1 MLKITPENLM
11 MEVQDAID
19 FRREHTDESKKQ
31 IELMA
36 GESYRKSWTP
46 TIKGDVN
53 HPFEFSSNILPA
65 LVYSNPKVKVT
76 SRRPRAQRT
85 LVQAMQHGLNRWI
98 ADVDLKRVLRRIALD
113 TLFDFGVAMITME
126 PLPGYE
132 GKRVPPM
139 RPAVKRISPRRYFED
154 PRGGINGPR
163 FMGHAIV
170 RDKDDLLKATNPDG
184 SPMYDK
190 AILEAIN
197 TDTEELEFREDELDD
212 SHKAHRPSRS
222 QVVIYEV
229 YVPETKMIYCIS
241 MQPSQDKKG
250 KAVFLR
256 KPRKAFCPPSG
267 PYVRF
272 GIYDVPDQVY
282 PLAPLAATAA
292 QVEELNAHRSQ
303 TRRQADS
310 ARRLLLVD
318 AAQQALIEAVTTY
331 KDGTVAAIPGFNRNL
346 FAEVD
351 LGGPSKETLNYVQIL
366 HSELQRT
373 SGLTDMMRGQISGAT
388 ATEVNE
394 ASAGQDTRVRFMQDR
409 FREHVAE
416 VLNAAAWFMFESH
429 SIVFPVPQI
438 KAAKAV
444 FEWQKEEDDTE
455 QEDGI
460 FLGGKQPGQEDFTF
474 SDLELEIQPYSM
486 EMVDQVILQRRMQ
499 TAFQVL
505 MSAAP
510 MIVQAP
516 YLNWPAILDDYFE
529 ALNIPDGRKY
539 VDWKKLEEL
548 MQAQFMPGQP
558 QQIPGLDG
566 APPVDTEG
574 FKSPPNMPSPSQ
586 QGEADPGAAGGG
598 RTFEL
603 ASVLGQGAMA

>member
-1 MLKITPENLM
+1 MLKLTAQNLM
-11 MEVQDAID
+11 VEVQDAID

-36 GESYRKSWTP
+36 GDAYRSSWTP
-46 TIKGDVN
+46 SIKGDVN

-65 LVYSNPKVKVT
+65 LVYSNPKVKIT
-76 SRRPRAQRT
+76 SRRPRAQRE
-85 LVQAMQHGLNRWI
+85 LVGAMQHGLNRWI

-113 TLFDFGVAMITME
+113 TMFDFGIALVTME
-126 PLPGYE
+126 ALPGYE
-132 GKRVPPM
+132 NKRIPPM
-139 RPAVKRISPRRYFED
+139 RPCVKRISPRRYFED
-154 PRGGINGPR
+154 PRGGISGPR
-163 FMGHAIV
+163 FMGHALV
-170 RDKDDLLKATNPDG
+170 RDKEDLLKAKNPDG
-184 SPMYDK
+184 SPVYDQK
-190 AILEAIN
+190 ILEQLN
-197 TDTEELEFREDELDD
+197 TNTEELEFREDELDD
-212 SHKAHRPSRS
+212 SLKASRPSRD

-229 YVPETKMIYCIS
+229 YVPETKMIYCLS
-241 MQPSQDKKG
+241 MQPTENKKG
-250 KAVFLR
+250 KAVFIR
-256 KPRKAFCPPSG
+256 KPRKAFCPPAG

-292 QVEELNAHRSQ
+292 QVEEINAHRAQ
-303 TRRQADS
+303 TRRQADT

-318 AAQQALIEAVTTY
+318 AAQQALVEAVTTY

-351 LGGPSKETLNYVQIL
+351 LGGPSKESLNYVQIL
-366 HSELQRT
+366 SAELQRT

-394 ASAGQDTRVRFMQDR
+394 ASAGQDTRVRYMQDR
-409 FREHVAE
+409 FRESVAD

-429 SIVFPVPQI
+429 SIVFPVPQAQ
-438 KAAKAV
+438 AARSV
-444 FEWQKEEDDTE
+444 FEWQKEEDDTD

-460 FLGGKQPGQEDFTF
+460 FLGGVQPGQEDFTF

-510 MIVQAP
+510 MIIQTP

-539 VDWKKLEEL
+539 IDWRKLEEM
-548 MQAQFMPGQP
+548 MQAQFTPGQP

-566 APPVDTEG
+566 TPPVDTKA
-574 FKSPPNMPSPSQ
+574 FKAPPNMPPPNQ
-586 QGEADPGAAGGG
+586 QEEADPGAAGGG

-603 ASVLGQGAMA
+603 AGILGQGSAA